1 MLLETFLLS
10 MSRLQLLV
18 MGNEDTLGG
27 FPVRQVPHLNEQ
39 LGLSIKTARV
49 ENVHNLPGGAS
60 ADCAPEDGAQL

>member
-27 FPVRQVPHLNEQ
+27 FPVRQVPHL
-39 LGLSIKTARV
+39 
-49 ENVHNLPGGAS
+49 
-60 ADCAPEDGAQL
+60 DCNS